1 MNVVLEIEAAQV
13 LASPANT
20 DDPQFNPALRE
31 TVQKNRRGSSSDFI
45 SLFQQNYENINADGR
60 LANIYSIT
68 MGDRVSP
75 TATTSQV
82 INVLREELA
91 SVADNSFN
99 VLATRIDRFGVVA
112 PNIQRLDRAERILVE
127 LPGITEPERVRNLLQ
142 GSANLEF
149 WKTYNVNELGVY
161 FNELNS
167 RSSEYALAMRTSS
180 MVEPTDSVAEE
191 GLIETEDSLATED

>member
-13 LASPANT
+13 FSSLANN
-20 DDPQFNPALRE
+20 DHPQFSQALRE
-31 TVQKNRRGSSSDFI
+31 TVQQNRRGSASDFI
-45 SLFQQNYENINADGR
+45 SLFQQNYERINPDGR

-68 MGDRVSP
+68 LGARVSP
-75 TATTSQV
+75 NATNAQV

-167 RSSEYALAMRTSS
+167 RSSDYAMAMRSNQ
-180 MVEPTDSVAEE
+180 
-191 GLIETEDSLATED
+191 TEADTTTEADSLGEDRKSVV